1 MRIPRDQAGWF
12 SSSIA
17 VSALQELLAQES
29 GLPFFSSRH
38 VGKSTMKIDWDVE
51 MELQTLVLEVP
62 VVAQRVKS
70 PT

>member
-1 MRIPRDQAGWF
+1 
-12 SSSIA
+12 
-17 VSALQELLAQES
+17 
-29 GLPFFSSRH
+29 